1 MKIIEEFMI
10 LANKSIRELYSKLP
24 FIYRIHPKPKEDDI
38 EKLRNILNIFGFKL
52 PYKTITPKIISNVL
66 TEIK

>member
-24 FIYRIHPKPKEDDI
+24 FIYRIYPRPQEDDI
-38 EKLRNILNIFGFKL
+38 KKLRKC
-52 PYKTITPKIISNVL
+52 Y
-66 TEIK
+66 